1 MTENIS
7 RGMTIDTT
15 DRQKKYVEAQKKKGY
30 TPDIVFGAAFLRGMR
45 DLGYKSPA
53 WALAEILDNSFQ
65 AGAKTAS
72 VRFGFDPGNVSQAK
86 PNLIAIID
94 DGNGMI
100 PEMISY
106 AVRWGGTDRENDRHG
121 FGRFGFGLP
130 SSAVSL
136 AKRYTVYSKILKQ
149 DWYAV
154 TVDIEELAKASG
166 DPKKTEQLLSPKLAK
181 LPAWIKELNEVID
194 GKEVLNLSKLQ
205 SGTVIVL
212 EDLDRLRKLPGWIT
226 TKFLKEKLLQNF
238 GVIYRHWIPESRII
252 VDSVPVQPVDPL
264 FLMEHA
270 RYFDETPVHAKKVDT
285 RTFEVEN
292 EQGEKGTVTI
302 RASFLPPNFQKVDP
316 TKFGRGGKLNKRHDV
331 MKAYNGLQI
340 CRNLRQIDCIQPPWT
355 KFQNYDYNVKIEI
368 NFDPELDEFFGVT
381 TSKQQIVID
390 EQMWDKLKNSGK
402 SAGDLYNLIE
412 DMRKQFKEFEKEI
425 DAKSENQATLE
436 EPRKSAVAMEETEKF
451 KTPLVRPTSAQEEES
466 QRQLEREVTKRV
478 GTTGKPQEEVLK
490 ELLQETKKRR
500 WEVEFAAVPEGPFY
514 RPQRL
519 GEQKRII
526 INTDH
531 PFYTK
536 LYALPSAAKDVK
548 AALEVLLFVLAE
560 RELDS
565 TGDAEIFYK
574 AERQKWSERLRHAL
588 DSLTTDDTVANV
600 ASSIAENMH
609 MAVSSE

>member
-1 MTENIS
+1 
-7 RGMTIDTT
+7 MTIDTT

-86 PNLIAIID
+86 PNLIAIVD

-106 AVRWGGTDRENDRHG
+106 AVRWGGTDREDDRHG

-136 AKRYTVYSKILKQ
+136 SKKYTVYSKIPKQ
-149 DWYAV
+149 DWHAV

-166 DPKKTEQLLSPKLAK
+166 DPKKTDQLLSSKPAK
-181 LPAWIKELNEVID
+181 LPAWIMKINEVID
-194 GKEVLNLSKLQ
+194 GKEVLNTSKLE

-270 RYFDETPVHAKKVDT
+270 RHFDETPVHAKKVDT

-355 KFQNYDYNVKIEI
+355 KFQTYDYNIKIEI
-368 NFDPELDEFFGVT
+368 NFDPELDDFFGVT

-402 SAGDLYNLIE
+402 NAGDLYNLIE

-451 KTPLVRPTSAQEEES
+451 KTPLVRPTSVQEEES

-490 ELLQETKKRR
+490 ELLEETRKRR

-548 AALEVLLFVLAE
+548 AALEVLLFVIAE

-574 AERQKWSERLRHAL
+574 SERQKWSERLRHAL
-588 DSLTTDDTVANV
+588 DSLTTNDTVVNI
-600 ASSIAENMH
+600 ASSMAENMH
-609 MAVSSE
+609 MTVSSE